1 MTEVFTQVIQDTE
14 VPRYRS
20 GMAYLFKFFPV
31 AFMAMKK
38 PRSIFFLPSY
48 VLFLV
53 FFWQHAWSVRVGL
66 QIDL

>member
-14 VPRYRS
+14 VPRYHS